1 MKMLFRESITKIEN
15 NLISIARERL
25 NKLWYIHNFVKH
37 EASEMFSKNIDSLEN
52 SYILLLLRIKKQGM
66 NGRYICKYKCDIIR
80 QICIN
85 REKRFKGSK

>member
-1 MKMLFRESITKIEN
+1 MLLRESITKIEN
-15 NLISIARERL
+15 KLISIARDRL

-52 SYILLLLRIKKQGM
+52 SYILLSLRIKKQDI
-66 NGRYICKYKCDIIR
+66 NSRYLCKYKCDIIR

-85 REKRFKGSK
+85 RGKRFKGNK